1 MTVLVVLAASVVAIG
16 VEEEDDVE
24 VLAAEVAHSKHG
36 MMVMAGKYHEETGK
50 PCPIQWESHME
61 EEPFQNP
68 AVEVRILLWIIYEMR
83 GGKRKRV
90 QLIALVHQMVLGCNV
105 CR

>member
-36 MMVMAGKYHEETGK
+36 MMAGKYHDETVSYPMGK
-50 PCPIQWESHME
+50 SH
-61 EEPFQNP
+61 
-68 AVEVRILLWIIYEMR
+68 
-83 GGKRKRV
+83 GGGAFPK
-90 QLIALVHQMVLGCNV
+90 C